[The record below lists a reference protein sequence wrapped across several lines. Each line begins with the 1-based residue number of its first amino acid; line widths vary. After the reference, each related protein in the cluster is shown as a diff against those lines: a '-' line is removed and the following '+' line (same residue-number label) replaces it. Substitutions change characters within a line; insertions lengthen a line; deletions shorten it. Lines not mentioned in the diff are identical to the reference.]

1 MKKLCLLFAFLF
13 CFIFTINAVVIVPHY
28 HHTHYGE
35 LELIDEYYSDDRE
48 FVGSLKYF
56 TEQHK
61 IDADTNTAFNSQDDT
76 PVYYKQIVCIYKYS
90 GCGHEET
97 RYSRIRITS
106 KNISEIDAKKWSHKR
121 GINHFYQRYNWE
133 TDTVSIDYFGIGILL
148 FSLISII
155 WFIIILIKNM

>member
-1 MKKLCLLFAFLF
+1 MKKLCLFFAFLF
-13 CFIFTINAVVIVPHY
+13 CFSFTINAFVVVPHY
-28 HHTHYGE
+28 HHSHYGE
-35 LELIDEYYSDDRE
+35 LELIDEYYSDNTE

-76 PVYYKQIVCIYKYS
+76 PVYYKQIVCVYKYS

-106 KNISEIDAKKWSHKR
+106 KNVSEINAKKWSRKR
-121 GINHFYQRYNWE
+121 GIKLYQRYNWE
-133 TDTVSIDYFGIGILL
+133 TDTVSIDFFGIGILL
-148 FSLISII
+148 FGLISMFG
-155 WFIIILIKNM
+155 FIILLTKNA